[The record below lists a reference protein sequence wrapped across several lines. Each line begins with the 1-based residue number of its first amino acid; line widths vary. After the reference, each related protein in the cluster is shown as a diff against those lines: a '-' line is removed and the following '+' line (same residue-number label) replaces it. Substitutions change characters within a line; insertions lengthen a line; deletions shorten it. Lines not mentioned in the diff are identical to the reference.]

1 MGVLL
6 FHLLT
11 TNVVSLIE
19 ILDDNREENKPDVF
33 CRLLKYSFCRLE
45 IERVSILTVPVRKA
59 SPNGVKLVV
68 PRRSLSAAIV
78 NGVSS
83 GCDKYV
89 VL

>member
-11 TNVVSLIE
+11 PDVMSSIE
-19 ILDDNREENKPDVF
+19 ILGDSGEESKPDVF

-45 IERVSILTVPVRKA
+45 IGRVSILPVPVRRA
-59 SPNGVKLVV
+59 SLNGVKLVV
-68 PRRSLSAAIV
+68 PRRSLSATIV
-78 NGVSS
+78 NGVSF
-83 GCDKYV
+83 GCDKYA